1 MSLLQDRTEAHRMRI
16 TRLLSLVVLAS
27 SAAYVSAQQSAN
39 PLPAAAKA
47 KPGKSC
53 PDAGLKLPAGFC
65 ASVFADKLGHPRQL
79 VVAAN
84 GGVYVNTWSGSYY
97 PKERPHPGGFLIAL
111 RSPGGGGKA
120 NVIKRFGPTAAGGGH
135 GGTGIGLY
143 KDALYAEESDR
154 IERYALTGGSIAP
167 RGKPEVIVSGLP
179 LSGDHPMHPF
189 AIAEDGTMY
198 VDVAS
203 ATNSCQEANRQFG
216 SPGIKPCT
224 ELETRGGIWSFDANK
239 TGQTFSSSGRYV
251 TGIRNAE
258 GIAFDAGG
266 RTIYA
271 TQHGRDQLYQNWP
284 KLYKPEEEATQP
296 AEELL
301 RLEKGADYGWPE
313 CYYDATQM
321 KLVLAPEYG
330 GDGGKAV
337 GVCASKHA
345 PIAGFPA
352 HWAPNALAIYTGTGF
367 PEHYRNGAF
376 IAFHGSW
383 DRAPYP
389 QGGYN
394 VVFQPLSGASAPA
407 RCEIFADGFA
417 GAVKEPGA
425 AAHRPSGLAVGPDG
439 ALYISDDQGGRIYRV
454 VYRGGSV
461 EGAAVSYCPPADAPA
476 GSPAGAGERPPEGV
490 HANAGQATAALP
502 VPPGSSRRMVE
513 LGYRVFHGREGG
525 AACTGCHGEN
535 ADGTPLGPPL
545 LGHHRLWG
553 DGSYDSITRIIREG
567 IPQPKH
573 YRSPMPPMGGA
584 PLTPDQVSAVGAYVW
599 ALSHP
604 RERSGRR

>member
-1 MSLLQDRTEAHRMRI
+1 MRI
-16 TRLLSLVVLAS
+16 TRLLPLVVLAS
-27 SAAYVSAQQSAN
+27 SAACVLAGQR
-39 PLPAAAKA
+39 PDPPPAAARA
-47 KPGKSC
+47 QRAKSC
-53 PDAGLKLPAGFC
+53 PDAGLTLPAGFC
-65 ASVFADKLGHPRQL
+65 ASVFADKLGHARHL

-84 GGVYVNTWSGSYY
+84 GVVYVNTWSGSWYEE
-97 PKERPHPGGFLIAL
+97 KRPHPGGFLIAL
-111 RSPGGGGKA
+111 QSAGGDGKA
-120 NVIKRFGPTAAGGGH
+120 DVIKRFGPTAAGGGH

-143 KDALYAEESDR
+143 RGALYAEESDR
-154 IERYALTGGSIAP
+154 IERYALTEGSIVP
-167 RGKPEVIVSGLP
+167 HGKPEVIVSGLP
-179 LSGDHPMHPF
+179 LDGDHPMHPL

-203 ATNSCQEANRQFG
+203 ATNSCQQENRQFE
-216 SPGIKPCT
+216 SPGLRPCT
-224 ELETRGGIWSFDANK
+224 ELETRGGIWTFDAGK
-239 TGQTFSSSGRYV
+239 SGQAFSRASRYV

-266 RTIYA
+266 RALYA

-284 KLYKPEEEATQP
+284 KIYRPEEEATQP

-301 RLEKGADYGWPE
+301 KIEKGADYGWPE
-313 CYYDATQM
+313 CYYDAARM
-321 KLVLAPEYG
+321 RLVLAPEYG
-330 GDGGKAV
+330 GDGKTV
-337 GVCASKHA
+337 GVCAGKRA
-345 PIAGFPA
+345 PLAGFPA
-352 HWAPNALAIYTGTGF
+352 HWAPNALAVYTASAF

-394 VVFQPLSGASAPA
+394 VVYQPLSGASAPA

-425 AAHRPSGLAVGPDG
+425 AAHRPSGVAVGPDG
-439 ALYISDDQGGRIYRV
+439 ALYISDDQGGRVYRV
-454 VYRGGSV
+454 VYRGGSA

-476 GSPAGAGERPPEGV
+476 GSPGGAAARPPEGV
-490 HANAGQATAALP
+490 HANAGRATAALP

-513 LGYRVFHGREGG
+513 LGYRVFHGSEGG

-545 LGHHRLWG
+545 LGDHWLWG

-567 IPQPKH
+567 IAKPKH
-573 YRSPMPPMGGA
+573 YRNPMPPMGGA
-584 PLTPDQVSAVGAYVW
+584 QLTPDQVSAVGAYVW

-604 RERSGRR
+604 RKR